1 MAIKSIL
8 LHLTQ
13 DPRNEVRTET
23 ALNLALAQE
32 AQIVALYTILP
43 PQMPT
48 YVMGYIP
55 LEIMERSDR
64 EAKDLAAGAKQ
75 VFTKAAEAA
84 GVAFEWRA
92 IEGLPYDRVVFD
104 AHYSDL
110 VVIGQP
116 APGDERAP
124 GTVGLPDELVLSSG
138 RPVLTVPC
146 AGRFPEIGRRI
157 LVAWNGTREA
167 ARAVQDAMPLLR
179 RADEVAVFG
188 VNTARAEHIPGADI
202 ATHLARHGVCP
213 RVEST
218 VAKDIA
224 VSDALLGA
232 VSDLGYDMLVMGAYG
247 HSRMRELALGGVTR
261 EILQHMTVPALM
273 SH

>member
-55 LEIMERSDR
+55 LEIMERYDR

-75 VFTKAAEAA
+75 AFTKAAEAA

-92 IEGLPYDRVVFD
+92 IEGLPYDRVAID

-124 GTVGLPDELVLSSG
+124 GTDGLPDELVLSSG
-138 RPVLTVPC
+138 RPVLTVPY

-188 VNTARAEHIPGADI
+188 VNMARQEHIPGADI
-202 ATHLARHGVCP
+202 ATHLARHGVRA

-218 VAKDIA
+218 VAPDLA
-224 VSDALLGA
+224 VSDALLDA
-232 VSDLGYDMLVMGAYG
+232 ISDLSYDMLVMGAYG

>member
-13 DPRNEVRTET
+13 DTRNEVRTET
-23 ALNLALAQE
+23 ALNLALAQD

-55 LEIMERSDR
+55 PEAMDR
-64 EAKDLAAGAKQ
+64 YDQESRKSAASAKE
-75 VFTKAAEAA
+75 VFAKAAEAA

-92 IEGLPYDRVVFD
+92 IEGLPYDSVAFN

-124 GTVGLPDELVLSSG
+124 GTDGLPDELVLSSG
-138 RPVLTVPC
+138 RPVLTVPY
-146 AGRFPEIGRRI
+146 AGRFPTVGKRI

-167 ARAVQDAMPLLR
+167 ARAVQDAMPLLQ

-188 VNTARAEHIPGADI
+188 VNMARAEHIPGADI
-202 ATHLARHGVCP
+202 ATHLARHGVRA

-218 VAKDIA
+218 VAQDIS
-224 VSDALLGA
+224 VSDALLDA
-232 VSDLGYDMLVMGAYG
+232 VSDLGYDMLVLGAYG
-247 HSRMRELALGGVTR
+247 HSRVRELALGGVTR

>member
-23 ALNLALAQE
+23 ALNLALAQG

-55 LEIMERSDR
+55 PEIMERYDR
-64 EAKDLAAGAKQ
+64 ESKELAAGAKD

-92 IEGLPYDRVVFD
+92 LEGLPYDSVAFN
-104 AHYSDL
+104 ANYSDL

-124 GTVGLPDELVLSSG
+124 GTDGLPDELVLSSA
-138 RPVLTVPC
+138 RPVLTVPY
-146 AGRFPEIGRRI
+146 AGRFAEIGKRI
-157 LVAWNGTREA
+157 LVAWNGTRES
-167 ARAVQDAMPLLR
+167 ARAVQDALPLLQ

-188 VNTARAEHIPGADI
+188 VNMARAEHIPGADI
-202 ATHLARHGVCP
+202 ATHLARHGV
-213 RVEST
+213 RAKVEST
-218 VAKDIA
+218 VAKDLA
-224 VSDALLGA
+224 VSDALLDA

>member
-13 DPRNEVRTET
+13 DTRNEVRTET
-23 ALNLALAQE
+23 ALKLALAQD

-55 LEIMERSDR
+55 PEVMDR
-64 EAKDLAAGAKQ
+64 YDQESRKSATSAKE
-75 VFTKAAEAA
+75 VFAKAAEAA

-92 IEGLPYDRVVFD
+92 IEGLPYDSVAFN
-104 AHYSDL
+104 AHYSGL

-124 GTVGLPDELVLSSG
+124 GTDGLPDELVLSSG
-138 RPVLTVPC
+138 RPVLTVPY
-146 AGRFPEIGRRI
+146 AGRFPTVGKRI

-167 ARAVQDAMPLLR
+167 ARAVQDAMPFLQ
-179 RADEVAVFG
+179 RADEVADFG
-188 VNTARAEHIPGADI
+188 VNMARAEHIPGADI
-202 ATHLARHGVCP
+202 ATHLARHGVRA

-218 VAKDIA
+218 VAQNIS
-224 VSDALLGA
+224 VSDALLDA
-232 VSDLGYDMLVMGAYG
+232 VSDLGYDMLVLGAYG
-247 HSRMRELALGGVTR
+247 HSRVRELALGGVTR